1 MNSQKNA
8 FSAAPHKALHAP
20 PTIRLPCGPAQAI
33 HLIPS
38 QNYFLSNPIHNLQI
52 HSSWELF

>member
-8 FSAAPHKALHAP
+8 FTAAPHKALQAP
-20 PTIRLPCGPAQAI
+20 PTIRLPCGSAQAI

-38 QNYFLSNPIHNLQI
+38 QN
-52 HSSWELF
+52 